1 MVLFVTVAVLK
12 KSGWGARGGGRSA
25 SPPQWV
31 LCDLHPG
38 VVFSPLFGSI
48 LMVLLV
54 TAAVCCCCFCCCCC
68 CCCCCH
74 CFEDR
79 RHLFLS
85 QLFLCLSFDLS
96 FNNCCGCGGCG
107 AGCGCACACDCGC
120 CGCGGRRRRRLP
132 SKGRV
137 GFKKKK
143 RVGPGGRGGRA
154 QRLPP
159 QCVLCDLHPGVVFS
173 PLFGSILM
181 LLFVTVAVC
190 CFKKK
195 PVGGAG
201 GGAAWVLCDLHPG
214 VAFSPLFGSILMVSF
229 VTVAVCRC
237 CCCCCCCCFEDR
249 RHLFLSQL
257 FLYLSF
263 YLSFNNCCG
272 CGGCGAGCGCGCAC
286 DGGCCGC
293 GGRRR
298 RLPSKGRVGFKK
310 KKRVGPGG
318 RGARAQRLP
327 PQCVLCDLHPGV
339 VFSPLFG
346 SILMVLLVTVCCC
359 CFCCCCCHCFEDRRH
374 LFLSQL
380 FLYLSFYLCNT
391 CCAYGSCYF
400 AFFYLHVHQVTQGSG
415 KYMRHRSV
423 SIHSVHAITSP
434 PLGVEP

>member
-1 MVLFVTVAVLK
+1 MRAMRLAPRRCFLPIVWIDFDGVICYCCCLLFK
-12 KSGWGARGGGRSA
+12 KKAGGGRGGE
-25 SPPQWV
+25 WV

-54 TAAVCCCCFCCCCC
+54 TAAVCCCCFCC

-120 CGCGGRRRRRLP
+120 GCCGCGGRRRRLP

-143 RVGPGGRGGRA
+143 RVGPGGRA

-201 GGAAWVLCDLHPG
+201 GGRSA
-214 VAFSPLFGSILMVSF
+214 SPRSGCYATCTPALLSPHCL
-229 VTVAVCRC
+229 
-237 CCCCCCCCFEDR
+237 DR
-249 RHLFLSQL
+249 F
-257 FLYLSF
+257 
-263 YLSFNNCCG
+263 
-272 CGGCGAGCGCGCAC
+272 
-286 DGGCCGC
+286 
-293 GGRRR
+293 
-298 RLPSKGRVGFKK
+298 
-310 KKRVGPGG
+310 
-318 RGARAQRLP
+318 
-327 PQCVLCDLHPGV
+327 
-339 VFSPLFG
+339 
-346 SILMVLLVTVCCC
+346 
-359 CFCCCCCHCFEDRRH
+359 
-374 LFLSQL
+374 
-380 FLYLSFYLCNT
+380 
-391 CCAYGSCYF
+391 
-400 AFFYLHVHQVTQGSG
+400 
-415 KYMRHRSV
+415 
-423 SIHSVHAITSP
+423 
-434 PLGVEP
+434 